1 VTLDPLGVVT
11 KTRTS
16 AQDADNDRLAAA
28 PSTIQQKEELP
39 QLAAESYF
47 YVPGI
52 GDVPEFSL
60 PDFLPDL
67 TGLLLYLLFMA
78 ALRSRGGHYIFILWF
93 LFLSFFYLFFLA
105 LCQPSHIG
113 CLPYFYT
120 WCALSANLGC
130 RSEMCCMRLAEN
142 TGCKKIAKNLPRA
155 YHRTTLSGYIF
166 ATKACIDNRKKTC

>member
-1 VTLDPLGVVT
+1 MLLCSTNVIRLACLDVRYKKYVTLDPLGVVT

-78 ALRSRGGHYIFILWF
+78 ALCSRCGHYIFILWF
-93 LFLSFFYLFFLA
+93 LFSFFFLSSFPR
-105 LCQPSHIG
+105 LI
-113 CLPYFYT
+113 
-120 WCALSANLGC
+120 SAVTHWMSTILLHMVC
-130 RSEMCCMRLAEN
+130 
-142 TGCKKIAKNLPRA
+142 P
-155 YHRTTLSGYIF
+155 
-166 ATKACIDNRKKTC
+166 